1 MAAALTLRSVKG
13 SPLLNNEVDNNFISL
28 NDFGNV
34 VHGNVGIITNLTTQ
48 TKANLV
54 NALNETQSNIGAI
67 SVLTTTTKANIVA
80 AVNENRSLINTV
92 NSNVGLLTNLTTQNK
107 QNVIEAVNETRSN
120 IGLISNLTTVTKANL
135 VNAINEVK
143 GNAIDASALTTG
155 TLPAARLPTTGV
167 SAATY
172 GNATLIPSIVVDS
185 TGRITSASNIALTSS
200 GGGGSGLFNIN
211 INNAVGYALT
221 TSMAN
226 AYSAPT
232 TTGQRYLVHSIHVT
246 NIGTTLAN
254 VTVNHWRSEGANI
267 SWANTIPVP
276 VGSAVELLKKP
287 KILYPSDAIQMAE
300 VAGDLH
306 ATIVLETST
315 DTKYFRN
322 GVDVTSA
329 NTYIDLHI
337 ANTASVLESVL
348 LSNDDGST
356 FDVTSRTV
364 WTDGSNNIQGY
375 LCYDLVIPN
384 DATVELLE
392 QPKYM
397 PSGHKIRVQANYA
410 DRLEASITGRT
421 VT

>member
-1 MAAALTLRSVKG
+1 MAAALTLRTVKG
-13 SPLLNNEVDNNFISL
+13 SPLLNTEVDGNFSSL
-28 NDFGNV
+28 NNFGNV
-34 VHGNVGIITNLTTQ
+34 IHGNVGIISNLTTQTKANVVNAINETQSNIGAISSLTTTTKASLVSAINENRSLIVSNVGLITNLTTQ
-48 TKANLV
+48 TKANVV
-54 NALNETQSNIGAI
+54 NAINETQSNIG
-67 SVLTTTTKANIVA
+67 
-80 AVNENRSLINTV
+80 LI
-92 NSNVGLLTNLTTQNK
+92 
-107 QNVIEAVNETRSN
+107 A
-120 IGLISNLTTVTKANL
+120 NLTTVTKANL

-155 TLPAARLPTTGV
+155 TLPAARLPTSGV

-172 GNATLIPSIVVDS
+172 GNATFIPSIVVDS
-185 TGRITSASNIALTSS
+185 TGRITSASNVALTST
-200 GGGGSGLFNIN
+200 GGGGSGLFNLN
-211 INNAVGYALT
+211 INNAVGYSLT
-221 TSMAN
+221 TTMAN

-267 SWANTIPVP
+267 SLANTIPIP
-276 VGSAVELLKKP
+276 VGSSLELLKKP

-300 VAGDLH
+300 QAGDLH
-306 ATIVLETST
+306 ATIIIEGST

-322 GVDVTSA
+322 GIDITSS
-329 NTYIDLHI
+329 NTFIDLHI

-348 LSNDDGST
+348 LANDDGST
-356 FDVTSRTV
+356 FDATSRVV

-375 LCYDLVIPN
+375 LCYDLPIPN
-384 DATVELLE
+384 DASVELLE

-397 PSGHKIRVQANYA
+397 PSGHKIRVSANYA
-410 DRLEASITGRT
+410 DRIEASIAGRT